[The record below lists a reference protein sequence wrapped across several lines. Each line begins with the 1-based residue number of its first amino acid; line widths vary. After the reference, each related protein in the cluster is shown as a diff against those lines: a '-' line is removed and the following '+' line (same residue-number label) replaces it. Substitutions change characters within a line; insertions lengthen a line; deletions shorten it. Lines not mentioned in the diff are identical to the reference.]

1 MRISDWSSDVCSSDL
16 VRIAATQHA
25 RQHIEDND
33 RPGVADMRV
42 AVDRRP
48 ADVHRHLLGIKRD
61 EFFLVAGKR
70 VVKLHGSGWQKTR
83 AGYSESPPMGRRD
96 HASVSASLLRAS
108 DRRANRRRH
117 PTRSETRREGKE
129 GVRK

>member
-70 VVKLHGSGWQKTR
+70 VVKLHGSGGNKTSE
-83 AGYSESPPMGRRD
+83 GYYESPPMGKIG
-96 HASVSASLLRAS
+96 RAS
-108 DRRANRRRH
+108 
-117 PTRSETRREGKE
+117 RREREWQYVSDEVDGESLK
-129 GVRK
+129 KKHKKKI